1 MGVAVG
7 EGLNGD
13 LEMMWGFGDDVGMTG
28 MMWG

>member
-1 MGVAVG
+1 MGVVVG

-28 MMWG
+28 MM